1 MIDPIQAAVGIIA
14 LLVTVGALLYVFYSR
29 TNAVEKTGYGALTM
43 LALISLLIP
52 VFWIMENNGQAMA
65 KAQQH
70 TLDLSR
76 GAKLYAQYCFQCHG
90 TKGQGRLGTGPNV
103 GSKLNNNPVVN
114 NLSDNDLIRIISGG
128 VYNTD
133 KNHLDQ
139 AMMQA
144 WSQQY
149 GGPLSD
155 NDIQYLFTLIRSS
168 DQAYLTKN
176 GYASGN
182 GFSQVPDLIQQANP
196 STYQT
201 AVAGENAS
209 QNPQQFGKTVDM
221 TTKKAVTI
229 NIATAPS
236 GASCQPACFDPV
248 NIKVK
253 VGTTITWV
261 NKDTQG
267 HTVTAI
273 LGTDPNTKKIAP
285 TMFDSGIGT
294 PIKTNA
300 TYTYKVTVAAYNLN
314 KDHTV
319 LYYCQYH
326 PGMVAILTIVP

>member
-90 TKGQGRLGTGPNV
+90 TKGQGRVGTGPNV
-103 GSKLNNNPVVN
+103 GSKLNNNPAVN
-114 NLSDNDLIRIISGG
+114 NLSDNDLIRIIGGG

-139 AMMQA
+139 AMMRA

-149 GGPLSD
+149 GGPLTD

-168 DQAYLTKN
+168 DPNYLSKN

-182 GFSQVPDLIQQANP
+182 GFTQVPDLIQQANP

-201 AVAGENAS
+201 AVAGETAN

-221 TTKKAVTI
+221 TGKSAVTI
-229 NIATAPS
+229 NMVTATTS
-236 GASCQPACFDPV
+236 ASCQPACYDPI

-273 LGTDPNTKKIAP
+273 VGTDPNTKKVAP
-285 TMFDSGIGT
+285 NIFDSGIGT

-300 TYTYKVTVAAYNLN
+300 TYTYKVTMAAYNLN

-326 PGMVAILTIVP
+326 PTMVAILTIVP